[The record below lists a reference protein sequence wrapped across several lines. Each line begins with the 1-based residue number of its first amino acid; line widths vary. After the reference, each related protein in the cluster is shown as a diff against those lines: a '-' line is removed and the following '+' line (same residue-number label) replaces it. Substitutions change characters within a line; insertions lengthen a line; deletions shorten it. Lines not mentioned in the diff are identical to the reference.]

1 MSNIFTEFEK
11 NYEVRRDKFKIK
23 KIGVKCECNVVLIK
37 SSLFSLS
44 HEQILCGSSDYP
56 VVLLYI
62 HIDYKDT

>member
-37 SSLFSLS
+37 RSLYLLS
-44 HEQILCGSSDYP
+44 YELILCGSSDYP